1 MKRGWTSMEFEYDL
15 IWKGEVIDTASTK
28 KEAIYLKTEYLIAM
42 GGTIEIKKVRKDES
56 TI

>member
-1 MKRGWTSMEFEYDL
+1 MEFEYDL

>member
-1 MKRGWTSMEFEYDL
+1 MKTEWTSMKFEYDL
-15 IWKGEVIDTASTK
+15 IWNGEVIYTASTK
-28 KEAIYLKTEYLIAM
+28 KEALYLKTEYLIAM